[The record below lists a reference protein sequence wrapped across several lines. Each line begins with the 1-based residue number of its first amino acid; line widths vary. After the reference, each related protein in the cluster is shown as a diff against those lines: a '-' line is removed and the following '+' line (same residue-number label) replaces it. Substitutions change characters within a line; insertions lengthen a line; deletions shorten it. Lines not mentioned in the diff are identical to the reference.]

1 MVLQT
6 LKDRSTMSET
16 HRTTSPAT
24 ASSPQIQNAAEA
36 IQMLTEDAAEL
47 AARLGHLSAAL
58 QQSASKDVTSTL
70 QHLALYEEAV
80 QTLQVVT
87 TLP

>member
-1 MVLQT
+1 MQ
-6 LKDRSTMSET
+6 
-16 HRTTSPAT
+16 TTSPAT